1 MKKSLRK
8 TIVSLVAAIAMV
20 VPMGAIG
27 VSTVSATTSTTEIKN
42 FQTSPAVS
50 GDYASC
56 DAPRSKG
63 TDTCVYLR
71 VTSSTYPVVVQT
83 WGTQRLSWSS
93 IGENCTIGEN
103 GAHNSSI
110 EIDEGQVEYIRN
122 TIYDEGYG
130 YAGLKMTSTNYYHS
144 AMVDGWWAPDS
155 NVSN

>member
-8 TIVSLVAAIAMV
+8 TIVSLAAAIAMV
-20 VPMGAIG
+20 VPMGAMGI
-27 VSTVSATTSTTEIKN
+27 SAVSASTSTTAINN

-50 GDYASC
+50 GDYASL
-56 DAPRSKG
+56 DRLRSKES
-63 TDTCVYLR
+63 DTCVYLR

-83 WGTQRLSWSS
+83 WGTQRLGWNS

-130 YAGLKMTSTNYYHS
+130 YAGLKMTSTNYYNAS
-144 AMVDGWWAPDS
+144 FVYGRWAPDS